1 MISIKRMILSWC
13 SKRIMVIVI
22 SMLIMLN
29 QIKIYV
35 DLKVFQHQS
44 SASASA
50 IWGWWRW
57 FWLLF
62 PLGRCGQRLARRP
75 ICISSPHFPY
85 TFTALAFRSLTFM
98 RFKCFFLII
107 RGEKSLLIG
116 VPGFPSFLAMKKP
129 EPDCFAAIHG
139 NQKESLVYE
148 SFFFG
153 VISTVGVLSIPTQ
166 SQSTYSSMVQH
177 LSQTVLFQMTFSHSH
192 WLQFL

>member
-1 MISIKRMILSWC
+1 
-13 SKRIMVIVI
+13 MVIVI
-22 SMLIMLN
+22 SMLITLN
-29 QIKIYV
+29 QIKIYM

-85 TFTALAFRSLTFM
+85 TFTAFSLRSHTFCDLSV
-98 RFKCFFLII
+98 FVENL
-107 RGEKSLLIG
+107 RGEKFTDWRAW
-116 VPGFPSFLAMKKP
+116 FPFFFSHEKTI

-192 WLQFL
+192 WLQFC